1 MKEEYN
7 DITTSIISEADI
19 RRQIGTLFPDSVIL
33 DNRLNFISISQN
45 ILETIGY
52 TSDELQG
59 MPVSQ
64 LSATIQ
70 ELIKEKLKP
79 GYFAEERF
87 EVRSNIGDTIPFG
100 VSGFYLGLIAEVNG
114 LIVLKFRN
122 LDELSK
128 MQSRLDAKTLE
139 LDLFVYHSAHAL
151 RGPLATL
158 KGLINLARINKDPEE
173 MNFLL
178 RQMDLFAGKLDDKLH
193 RLIYFSESDKGDE
206 SVTQTLTLQSVCD
219 ALVANIQ
226 EGSVDHPVYFHCSS
240 LDRSQ
245 VFKNGETILSLLRNL
260 VLFFCQQP
268 KVTKNHLRLE
278 THSSRDS
285 VEFVLRAK
293 GFLLNNSLTEKL
305 SNTNLG
311 YSEILHYPELINL
324 YAAKKIVFKLK
335 GEIQFT
341 ITPQR
346 EVIVSITTLRNNP
359 FH

>member
-7 DITTSIISEADI
+7 DITTAIISETDI
-19 RRQIGTLFPDSVIL
+19 RQQIGTLFPDSVIL
-33 DNRLNFISISQN
+33 DNRLNFISVSQN
-45 ILETIGY
+45 ILKTIGY

-64 LSATIQ
+64 LSTTIQ

-122 LDELSK
+122 LDEVSK

-158 KGLINLARINKDPEE
+158 MGLMGI
-173 MNFLL
+173 
-178 RQMDLFAGKLDDKLH
+178 FAGKLDDKLH
-193 RLIYFSESDKGDE
+193 RLIYFSESDKGNE
-206 SVTQTLTLQSVCD
+206 SVAQTLTLQSVCD

-226 EGSVDHPVYFHCSS
+226 EGSVDHPVHFHCSS
-240 LDRSQ
+240 PDRSQ
-245 VFKNGETILSLLRNL
+245 VFKNGEIVLSLLRNL
-260 VLFFCQQP
+260 ILFFCQQP
-268 KVTKNHLRLE
+268 KVTNNQLLLE

-293 GFLLNNSLTEKL
+293 GFLLSNSLTEKL

-346 EVIVSITTLRNNP
+346 EAIVSITILRNNP

>member
-45 ILETIGY
+45 ILKTIGY

-193 RLIYFSESDKGDE
+193 RLIYFSESDKGNE
-206 SVTQTLTLQSVCD
+206 SALTLTLQSVCD

-226 EGSVDHPVYFHCSS
+226 EGSVDRPVQFHCSS

-245 VFKNGETILSLLRNL
+245 VFKNGETVLCLLRNL

-268 KVTKNHLRLE
+268 KVNNNHLRLE
-278 THSSRDS
+278 THSSLDS
-285 VEFVLRAK
+285 LEFVLRAK
-293 GFLLNNSLTEKL
+293 GFLLSNSLTEKL

-311 YSEILHYPELINL
+311 YSEILHHPELINL
-324 YAAKKIVFKLK
+324 YAAKKIVLRLK

-346 EVIVSITTLRNNP
+346 EVIVSITILCNNS
-359 FH
+359 FR